1 MMLDSFKEET
11 GVDIRAKLDIIK
23 GYNPISDIVDAYYI
37 AKFEFFNG
45 NNNDS
50 NI

>member
-1 MMLDSFKEET
+1 MLESFNEET

-23 GYNPISDIVDAYYI
+23 GYNPISDIVDSYYI
-37 AKFEFFNG
+37 AKFGFFNG
-45 NNNDS
+45 KENDS